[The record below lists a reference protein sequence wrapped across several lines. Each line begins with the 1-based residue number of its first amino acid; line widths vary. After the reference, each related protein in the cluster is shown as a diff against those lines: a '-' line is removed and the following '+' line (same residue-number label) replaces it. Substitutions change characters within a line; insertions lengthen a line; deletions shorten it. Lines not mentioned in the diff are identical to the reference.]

1 MATGACGIN
10 CDVCQLN
17 LLRHCSSCGP
27 GRSDLA
33 AAKSAVQ
40 TRVLGYPCAILEC
53 ARLNHIDYCPRDC
66 PSFPCHNFTT
76 SNYPYGHGFLE
87 MQQRR
92 RNQGPPSV
100 DPSGRPIEISDAQWD
115 ILCQRDTTQLSNF
128 TLINIDP
135 ESGYLRFPFLNR
147 DILVDTG
154 NRCLMK
160 KVEGKPGWEKISIAL
175 FELAVLEYLTRVNRL
190 YPLGREMVGAEGL
203 ADAHY
208 FEEGDRLNKG
218 ALLARYGD
226 DPNGF
231 SAAGQHLKGQSENM
245 GDVAFRL
252 TPFPRIPIYYLLWL
266 GSNEFPPRV
275 SILFDRS
282 IQEALSAPAIWGLV
296 TLCNYFLLRGN
307 E

>member
-40 TRVLGYPCAILEC
+40 KRILGYPCTILEC

-66 PSFPCHNFTT
+66 PSFPCRNFIT
-76 SNYPYGHGFLE
+76 STYPYGQGFLE

-92 RNQGPPSV
+92 RCKGPPSV
-100 DPSGRPIEISDAQWD
+100 DPSGRPIEVSDDQWD
-115 ILCQRDTTQLSNF
+115 TLCQRDINELSNF

-135 ESGYLRFPFLNR
+135 YSGYLSFPFLNR
-147 DILVDTG
+147 IILVDTEH
-154 NRCLMK
+154 RCLFEK
-160 KVEGKPGWEKISIAL
+160 TKGKTRWEKISIAL
-175 FELAVLEYLTRVNRL
+175 LELVVLDYLTHVNRL
-190 YPLGREMVGAEGL
+190 YPVGREMVGTDDL

-208 FEEGDRLNKG
+208 FEEGDRLNKSS
-218 ALLARYGD
+218 LLARYGD

-231 SAAGQHLKGQSENM
+231 AASGRYLKGQSEDM

-266 GSNEFPPRV
+266 GSSEFPPRV

-282 IQEALSAPAIWGLV
+282 IQDVLSAAAIWCLV
-296 TLCNYFLLRGN
+296 TLCNYFLLRGY